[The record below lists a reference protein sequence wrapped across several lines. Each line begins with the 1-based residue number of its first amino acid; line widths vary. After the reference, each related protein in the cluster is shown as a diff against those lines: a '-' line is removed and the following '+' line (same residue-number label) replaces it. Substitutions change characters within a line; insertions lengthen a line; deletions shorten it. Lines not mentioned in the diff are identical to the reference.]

1 MASVYWLELQ
11 GQFGDLVVLDQLR
24 ISYIRDIV
32 RGEMTRK
39 NPAQQLKPK
48 GSICILLHLTVN

>member
-11 GQFGDLVVLDQLR
+11 GQLGDLVVLDQLR
-24 ISYIRDIV
+24 ISYIREIV

-39 NPAQQLKPK
+39 NPGQQLKPK
-48 GSICILLHLTVN
+48 GSICILLHLNVN